1 MENNIKV
8 EKFKKLAKVLKVIT
22 TILFW
27 TSKISA
33 IVCGVVLAAINLI
46 HASFI
51 SSIGTSFVSTISEGM
66 KSGNGSI
73 TVELGILG
81 FKFRPDIFSSKDMI
95 LILNT
100 NLFNAIAV
108 LAVSYFI
115 TLHLREILDN
125 VIKDIPFNEQSA
137 EHISRLGRGVIAA
150 SFLPLINM
158 ITTLIIVKTLNLQ
171 ELISSNDKLVGIQF
185 NFHPIN
191 EGLFFAGLFILLL
204 SSIFRYGSFLQEE
217 FDSTL

>member
-1 MENNIKV
+1 MNNNIKV

-27 TSKISA
+27 SSKISA
-33 IVCGVVLAAINLI
+33 VVCGMVIAAINLI

-51 SSIGTSFVSTISEGM
+51 STIGANLVSTIGEGM
-66 KSGNGSI
+66 KSGSGSI
-73 TVELGILG
+73 MVSIGVLG
-81 FKFRPDIFSSKDMI
+81 FKFRPDIFSSKDMV

-100 NLFNAIAV
+100 NLLNAIAV

-115 TLHLREILDN
+115 TLHLGRILDN
-125 VIKDIPFNEQSA
+125 VLKDIPFNEQSA

-158 ITTLIIVKTLNLQ
+158 ITTLIIVKTLNLH
-171 ELISSNDKLVGIQF
+171 ELISSSGKLVGIQF